1 MTIDRIMTILEQVAR
16 NVGFELMVVGGLLL
30 FGVLVAL
37 SARIMCELWIGVSN
51 RFRDIC
57 KAESLIHEYR
67 RNREKFLKWLEK
79 EVKNEDD

>member
-16 NVGFELMVVGGLLL
+16 NVGFALMVVGGLLL

-67 RNREKFLKWLEK
+67 RNREKFIKWLEM
-79 EVKNEDD
+79 EGENDD

>member
-16 NVGFELMVVGGLLL
+16 NVGFALMVVGGLLL
-30 FGVLVAL
+30 FGVLVSL

-57 KAESLIHEYR
+57 KAESLIHME
-67 RNREKFLKWLEK
+67 EG
-79 EVKNEDD
+79 NEHE